1 MILEANAC
9 PHQLPAIGDG
19 FGKQVRGMI
28 DASAIALKERQDIC
42 LNTLA
47 DTGVHEKQGH

>member
-1 MILEANAC
+1 MILGAAAG

-28 DASAIALKERQDIC
+28 DASAIALKDRTYVRIF
-42 LNTLA
+42 
-47 DTGVHEKQGH
+47 